1 MTDLNRRILHIA
13 LPAIVSNI
21 TVPLLGLIDVAI
33 VGHLGSAAYIGAIA
47 VGGMIFNV
55 MYWLFG
61 FLRMGTSGMTSQA
74 LGQRNLTEAVRL
86 LVRSM
91 GVALAVA
98 LVMILLQ
105 VPLRQTALSVMQPSA
120 TVREFAEVYFDIL
133 IWGAPAMLCLYSL
146 TGWFIGMQNSR
157 MPMVIAITQNVVNIV
172 ASLGF
177 VFGLGMKVEGVALG
191 TLVAQ
196 YAGFLMAVVM
206 WVVAY
211 GRLWK
216 HFQSEALFAWR
227 SMKGFLGVN
236 RDIFLRSL
244 CVMAVMLF
252 FTATGA
258 RSGNMTLAV
267 NALFM
272 QLYLLYSH
280 FMDGFAYA
288 GEALVGKYAGAA
300 DKRSLR
306 RCVSHLFAWGWS
318 LAAIFA
324 FAYGVFNH
332 EVMSLFSDKPE
343 VVAFAAAYRWWIALA
358 PIAGMAA
365 FIWDG
370 VFVGLTATRQMLL
383 SLAGATAVYF
393 TIYFLFPLADAN
405 DCLWTAFLAY
415 LAVRGV
421 ILWFCFARE
430 NRY

>member
-1 MTDLNRRILHIA
+1 M
-13 LPAIVSNI
+13 
-21 TVPLLGLIDVAI
+21 
-33 VGHLGSAAYIGAIA
+33 
-47 VGGMIFNV
+47 
-55 MYWLFG
+55 
-61 FLRMGTSGMTSQA
+61 
-74 LGQRNLTEAVRL
+74 
-86 LVRSM
+86 
-91 GVALAVA
+91 
-98 LVMILLQ
+98 
-105 VPLRQTALSVMQPSA
+105 
-120 TVREFAEVYFDIL
+120 
-133 IWGAPAMLCLYSL
+133 SL
-146 TGWFIGMQNSR
+146 TGWFIGMQNSTY
-157 MPMVIAITQNVVNIV
+157 PLAVSLVVNVVNIV
-172 ASLGF
+172 CSLCFVFAMRLGF
-177 VFGLGMKVEGVALG
+177 IGIPLG
-191 TLVAQ
+191 TLAAQ
-196 YAGFLMAVVM
+196 WCGFILSAFFAARMMRKETLGYAPRVEEMLRGL
-206 WVVAY
+206 
-211 GRLWK
+211 GR
-216 HFQSEALFAWR
+216 FFS
-227 SMKGFLGVN
+227 VN

-300 DKRSLR
+300 DKHSLR

-393 TIYFLFPLADAN
+393 AIYFLSPFPDAN
-405 DCLWTAFLAY
+405 SSLWTAFLTY

-421 ILWFCFARE
+421 ILWLCFARKNE
-430 NRY
+430 Y

>member
-1 MTDLNRRILHIA
+1 MNKSILKIA
-13 LPAIVSNI
+13 VPAILSNVI
-21 TVPLLGLIDVAI
+21 VPLLGLVDLTIA
-33 VGHLGSAAYIGAIA
+33 GHIGDAVTIGAVS
-47 VGGMIFNV
+47 VGATMFSLT
-55 MYWLFG
+55 YWNFG
-61 FLRMGTSGMTSQA
+61 FLRMGTSGLTAQA
-74 LGQRNLTEAVRL
+74 FGARDRRQMSVMLF
-86 LVRSM
+86 RS
-91 GVALAVA
+91 VALALLLGIAIVA
-98 LVMILLQ
+98 LQSPIRWLL
-105 VPLRQTALSVMQPSA
+105 LAAISPSEA
-120 TVREFAEVYFDIL
+120 VHTHASQYFSII
-133 IWGAPAMLCLYSL
+133 IWGAPATLATMSL
-146 TGWFIGMQNSR
+146 TGWFIGMQNSTYPLAVS
-157 MPMVIAITQNVVNIV
+157 MGVNAVNIV
-172 ASLGF
+172 CSLCFVFAMRLGF
-177 VFGLGMKVEGVALG
+177 IGIPLSTLAAQWCGFILSAFFAARMMRKETLGYAPRINEMLHGLGR
-191 TLVAQ
+191 
-196 YAGFLMAVVM
+196 F
-206 WVVAY
+206 
-211 GRLWK
+211 
-216 HFQSEALFAWR
+216 FS
-227 SMKGFLGVN
+227 VN

>member
-1 MTDLNRRILHIA
+1 MNKSILKIA
-13 LPAIVSNI
+13 VPAILSNVI
-21 TVPLLGLIDVAI
+21 VPLLGLVDLTIA
-33 VGHLGSAAYIGAIA
+33 GHIGDAVTIGAVS
-47 VGGMIFNV
+47 VGATMFSLT
-55 MYWLFG
+55 YWNFG
-61 FLRMGTSGMTSQA
+61 FLRMGTSGLTAQA
-74 LGQRNLTEAVRL
+74 YGARDRRQMSVMLF
-86 LVRSM
+86 RS
-91 GVALAVA
+91 VALALLLGIAIVA
-98 LVMILLQ
+98 LQSPIRWLL
-105 VPLRQTALSVMQPSA
+105 LAAISPSEA
-120 TVREFAEVYFDIL
+120 VHTHASQYFSII
-133 IWGAPAMLCLYSL
+133 IWGAPATLATMSL
-146 TGWFIGMQNSR
+146 TGWFIGMQNSTYPLAVS
-157 MPMVIAITQNVVNIV
+157 MAVNAVNIV
-172 ASLGF
+172 CSLCF
-177 VFGLGMKVEGVALG
+177 VFAMRHGFIGIPLG
-191 TLVAQ
+191 TLAAQ
-196 YAGFLMAVVM
+196 WCGFILSAFFAARMMRKETLGYAPRVDEMLRGL
-206 WVVAY
+206 
-211 GRLWK
+211 GR
-216 HFQSEALFAWR
+216 FFS
-227 SMKGFLGVN
+227 VN

-300 DKRSLR
+300 DKHSLR

-393 TIYFLFPLADAN
+393 AIYFLSPFPDAN
-405 DCLWTAFLAY
+405 SSLWTAFLTY

-421 ILWFCFARE
+421 ILWLCFARKNE
-430 NRY
+430 Y